1 MRQNIVQSI
10 NEIRGVG
17 KEQADQFMKERLV
30 TKAKDIDK
38 QIQKTTTTRK
48 KQAIILFVWNYNF
61 VSKRYSS
68 WLV

>member
-1 MRQNIVQSI
+1 MGQNIVQSI